1 MSDKLFAEKSE
12 DGVGE
17 NGVKQNSFNASEEN
31 LSDLTE
37 ASETISEI
45 IEAENINLKA
55 HIQDQAQRITELKR
69 ANSDWSRKFEL
80 ANQSKAAF
88 ESQLD
93 VLLQEFDEY
102 RTEKES
108 LISSLTEEKV
118 DLIKQ
123 MREKREN
130 SLKDRQSRLQSI
142 SDSEKASKELLD
154 KLKVKNQDLLVKVA
168 EQNLTIE
175 DLKKQ
180 NKMISDQ
187 FSSLKTEIENTK
199 NNRLSND
206 RRIKTLS
213 VENERLENCID
224 DLKKETESMREK
236 LEVLKE
242 NRTSLKSELAERKKD
257 HLQEVEKMNNE
268 IQNLRDSKRAGK
280 MAFEAQKLE
289 YKNVLKDNKIEISEL
304 KIQLEVEKRNVKSL
318 NDEIEKLRDENRL
331 KSAQIR
337 AFNDRI
343 KEIENDPNLLFHN
356 QSNEGMERAFS
367 SFIQQPGVSDFPRNS
382 ISSQFMDSGLGSP
395 IPTESSRK
403 SSREQSSKVED
414 FLKYK
419 YSSNSLG
426 NQSSPLQSSSNLQSF
441 GDEEESP
448 FKKPPDSNQ
457 TPAKIFEQ
465 KFEHNLNL
473 RKNCGGANATAAGEH
488 EFLNRKLTKGLQ
500 RPNNL
505 NNSDVEQPDAV
516 RRDDLEVFR
525 DNGSLEL
532 TQPDETKV
540 SRVRGTDGHYNE
552 SRFETANRRQDL
564 PADCLNANQ
573 SPETQMNS
581 FDLKRSSTVP
591 SVAYPFSHRLAE
603 SSRSQFNHSLPGNF
617 PPVFGFMDSFNRRNH
632 LPGGLNSSVNINQ
645 NSGMSPNGAELEN
658 ERLKKELSEKCE
670 LISML
675 QNENSTVKQE
685 LNHKSSECEKLKKT
699 STKWKEN
706 DRMVNFFAR
715 ELELMDSDLTK
726 AIKCQKL

>member
-55 HIQDQAQRITELKR
+55 HIQDQAQRITELER
-69 ANSDWSRKFEL
+69 ANSDWSRKVEL
-80 ANQSKAAF
+80 ANQSKVGF

-123 MREKREN
+123 VREKREN

-142 SDSEKASKELLD
+142 SDSEKASKELLG

-187 FSSLKTEIENTK
+187 FNSLKTEIENTK

-206 RRIKTLS
+206 RRIKTLT

-236 LEVLKE
+236 LEVMKE
-242 NRTSLKSELAERKKD
+242 NRTTLKSELAERKKD
-257 HLQEVEKMNNE
+257 HLKEVEKMNNE

-280 MAFEAQKLE
+280 MAFEEQKLE
-289 YKNVLKDNKIEISEL
+289 YKNLLKDNKIEISEL

-356 QSNEGMERAFS
+356 QSNEGTERAFS

-457 TPAKIFEQ
+457 IPAKIFEQ
-465 KFEHNLNL
+465 KFQHSLNSQ
-473 RKNCGGANATAAGEH
+473 KNFGDVNVTAAGENAT
-488 EFLNRKLTKGLQ
+488 LNRKLTTVLQ
-500 RPNNL
+500 RPNTL
-505 NNSDVEQPDAV
+505 NNSDVDQTETG

-525 DNGSLEL
+525 HNGSLEL
-532 TQPDETKV
+532 TQPGGTKI
-540 SRVRGTDGHYNE
+540 SRVRRTDGHYSE
-552 SRFETANRRQDL
+552 SRFETANRQQDL

-591 SVAYPFSHRLAE
+591 SVAYPFSQRLAE
-603 SSRSQFNHSLPGNF
+603 SSTSQFDHSLPGNF
-617 PPVFGFMDSFNRRNH
+617 QPVSRFMDSFNGRNH
-632 LPGGLNSSVNINQ
+632 LPGGQNSSVNINQ
-645 NSGMSPNGAELEN
+645 NSGTSLNGAELEN

-670 LISML
+670 IIGML

-685 LNHKSSECEKLKKT
+685 LNHKSNECENLKKT

-706 DRMVNFFAR
+706 DRMIDFFAR
-715 ELELMDSDLTK
+715 ELELMDSDLTR
-726 AIKCQKL
+726 AIRCQKL